1 LRRFGV
7 SRSGY
12 YEWRDRPASATA
24 ARRERLK
31 LLIAPVS
38 TDSDGTYGH
47 RQEHAPL
54 TR

>member
-1 LRRFGV
+1 M

-24 ARRERLK
+24 NRRERLK
-31 LLIAPVS
+31 LLIRAVF

-47 RQEHAPL
+47 RRVYAQLA
-54 TR
+54 R